1 MTDRSKFEQMLEHL
15 INEEQDKAK
24 ELFHQ
29 LVVEKSREIYE
40 NILDED
46 FNEDDN
52 EKNKDDTDPETE
64 SVEVTEAPFGGDE
77 TDDFIDDVEDKKDDE
92 PVDDFGGEGDE
103 DSEDEFSMDGDEP
116 DKEEVLDAVE
126 KLEDLL
132 QRFLDA
138 EEGDEGSED
147 EEDMPFDLEDEDD
160 DMAKEEGLGES
171 VKLTPVPAP
180 KHGDDGAVA
189 KSPVASKNDMG
200 GTNEN
205 MTRGDEE
212 TGKGGTK
219 GGLANPAVKDMK
231 TGNVNVVGNKKAP
244 KLQAVSKPKHGD
256 DGDKGADSP
265 LNGAPKRA
273 K

>member
-40 NILDED
+40 NILSED
-46 FNEDDN
+46 FDEEDKEDD
-52 EKNKDDTDPETE
+52 DDDDVKENSEITE
-64 SVEVTEAPFGGDE
+64 QPFGGDE
-77 TDDFIDDVEDKKDDE
+77 TDDFISDVEE
-92 PVDDFGGEGDE
+92 NPVHSFDAEMDTDH
-103 DSEDEFSMDGDEP
+103 DSEDEFSLGGEET

-138 EEGDEGSED
+138 EEGEEEHDMPFDSD
-147 EEDMPFDLEDEDD
+147 EEDKDLEDEDED
-160 DMAKEEGLGES
+160 EGDMKEEGLEES
-171 VKLTPVPAP
+171 VKLTPVAAA
-180 KHGDDGAVA
+180 KHGDDGANT

-200 GTNEN
+200 GTAKNI
-205 MTRGDEE
+205 TGGDEE
-212 TGKGGTK
+212 TKSGTK
-219 GGLANPAVKDMK
+219 GGLASPDVKDMK

-244 KLQAVSKPKHGD
+244 KLQSVSKPKHGD
-256 DGDKGADSP
+256 AGDKSADSP
-265 LNGAPKRA
+265 INGAPKRA